1 MTTRDARPLTTTH
14 GTIRLSY
21 QKRTFDITP
30 IYRKEPD
37 WEWTATVIEIDPA
50 TDKVIASRGTLGQHQ
65 HPRIAVTNA
74 IGQILEDIDQ
84 EKPVLSTR

>member
-14 GTIRLSY
+14 GTVRLSY
-21 QKRTFDITP
+21 QGRAFDITP

-37 WEWTATVIEIDPA
+37 WEWTATVTEIDVT
-50 TDKVIASRGTLGQHQ
+50 TDKVIAGRGILGQHS

-74 IGQILEDIDQ
+74 IGQLLEDIDQ
-84 EKPVLSTR
+84 GKPVLPVR